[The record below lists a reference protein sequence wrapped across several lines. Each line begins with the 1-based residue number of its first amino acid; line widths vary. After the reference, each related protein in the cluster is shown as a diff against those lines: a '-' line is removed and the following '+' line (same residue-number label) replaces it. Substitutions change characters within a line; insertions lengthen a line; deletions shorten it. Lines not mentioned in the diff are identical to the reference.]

1 MTDLEA
7 QIRAVNPIGVNDL
20 TEDDLPSFDV
30 VWLAAERAPI
40 TPNRGPRMR
49 FVRSALTTRRGW
61 IALASTTGTGAAVVA
76 ALVLSAGT
84 APTPAQAFPILNK
97 RGIDIA
103 SNASV
108 RRALARWLPSASALF
123 GALHS
128 AHSFPIPAGSGDTG
142 VGYLLQSPDGVS
154 LCLLLRELGAAGQP
168 GSLVHSAFGP
178 VVCSSTA
185 DAERSGLVAVGGA
198 AAYQTDGNVFVAL
211 IPAGATVHVSD
222 NGATTPVPVSDGIAT
237 GVAPPTGTLTTNV
250 AGVARTAQLTASA
263 EPWWPPAPSS
273 ASGAT
278 STSGSTAGS
287 GAGASPSLASRRS
300 RRAAGALGSCRS
312 HRGTAGH
319 KRCSS
324 FVEQVYGSDGRR

>member
-7 QIRAVNPIGVNDL
+7 QIRAVNPMGVNDL

-30 VWLAAERAPI
+30 VWLAAERASL
-40 TPNRGPRMR
+40 TPRRGPRVR
-49 FVRSALTTRRGW
+49 FVRTALTTRRGW

-84 APTPAQAFPILNK
+84 APTPAQAFPILKK
-97 RGIDIA
+97 RGIDIS

-108 RRALARWLPSASALF
+108 SHALASWLPSATALF
-123 GALHS
+123 GALQT

-142 VGYLLQSPDGVS
+142 VGYLLASPDGSS
-154 LCLLLRELGAAGQP
+154 LCLVLREFGAAGQP

-185 DAERSGLVAVGGA
+185 DAEQSGLVAVGGA
-198 AAYQTDGNVFVAL
+198 APYQTDGNVFVAL
-211 IPAGATVHVSD
+211 IPTGATVEVTD
-222 NGATTPVPVSDGIAT
+222 NGTTAPVPVNDGIAT
-237 GVAPPTGTLTTNV
+237 GVAPPTATLTTNI
-250 AGVARTAQLTASA
+250 AGVTQTTQLAASA

-278 STSGSTAGS
+278 SSTSTSGSTAGS
-287 GAGASPSLASRRS
+287 GATATS
-300 RRAAGALGSCRS
+300 
-312 HRGTAGH
+312 GTTGTT
-319 KRCSS
+319 
-324 FVEQVYGSDGRR
+324 